1 MTSSLIARHA
11 APRHWAGL
19 LLLVV
24 LWGSSYSLIE
34 VALSVVAPLQL
45 TALRITAAALVLL
58 VGVVASGR
66 RLPPSPGLW
75 GRMLLM
81 ALLGSMGPFF
91 LISWGQLEVES
102 ALAGILA
109 AITPLCVLV
118 MAHFLLPDERLE
130 RRHALAFLLAFAGVV
145 VLLGG
150 EALGGLGGS
159 VPRLLAQLALLLA
172 AICYAGA
179 TVYARF
185 LPGTDPLVTAAMVM
199 SSAALLLAPVTLGSL
214 PALAGAGALPLL
226 ALGFLGVFGT
236 GLASIVY
243 FQLIRSVGARF
254 TSLLN
259 YLVPVWAAL
268 LGAQLLGERVPTS
281 AWLALALILA
291 GMLLTQRKRDG

>member
-1 MTSSLIARHA
+1 MRALSTAHA
-11 APRHWAGL
+11 TARHWAML

-34 VALSVVAPLQL
+34 VSLAVVAPLEIA
-45 TALRITAAALVLL
+45 ALRITAAALVLL

-66 RLPPSPGLW
+66 RLPTAPGLW
-75 GRMLLM
+75 GQMFLM
-81 ALLGSMGPFF
+81 ALLGSVAPFF

-130 RRHALAFLLAFAGVV
+130 RRHAIAFLLAFGGVV
-145 VLLGG
+145 VLFGG
-150 EALGGLGGS
+150 EALGGLTSSG
-159 VPRLLAQLALLLA
+159 PRLLAQLAVLLA
-172 AICYAGA
+172 ALCYAGA

-185 LPGTDPLVTAAMVM
+185 LSRTDPLVTSTMVM
-199 SSAALLLAPVTLGSL
+199 ASAALLLAPVTLGSL
-214 PALAGAGALPLL
+214 PALARAEALPLL

-268 LGAQLLGERVPTS
+268 LGTQLLGERVPPS
-281 AWLALALILA
+281 AWLALVLILA
-291 GMLLTQRKRDG
+291 GMLLTQRRRSG